1 MAALFFLFSLSSFY
15 FCFLF
20 PLFFLFLSSV
30 SLSSIMT
37 PLFILPL
44 LSFSSLSSSLSPLL
58 PPLFFCLASLPL
70 LSFSLLFPLSHSIFR
85 LSSLFLIFSL
95 YLHTLPLSLLSALSK
110 YFAFLLGLCVCWELG
125 VGGGGKNSL
134 ERMFFCEW
142 VTQMEHLSTW
152 KKTKLN

>member
-1 MAALFFLFSLSSFY
+1 MASLFFLFSLSSFY

-58 PPLFFCLASLPL
+58 PPLFFCLAPLLL
-70 LSFSLLFPLSHSIFR
+70 LSFSLLFPLSHSIVP
-85 LSSLFLIFSL
+85 LSSVSYISSLSPHTSSLTPFCSLKIFCFS
-95 YLHTLPLSLLSALSK
+95 S
-110 YFAFLLGLCVCWELG
+110 GIVRVLG
-125 VGGGGKNSL
+125 VGSGGGG
-134 ERMFFCEW
+134 R
-142 VTQMEHLSTW
+142 THLKECFAASELLKW
-152 KKTKLN
+152 SISVHEKRKLN